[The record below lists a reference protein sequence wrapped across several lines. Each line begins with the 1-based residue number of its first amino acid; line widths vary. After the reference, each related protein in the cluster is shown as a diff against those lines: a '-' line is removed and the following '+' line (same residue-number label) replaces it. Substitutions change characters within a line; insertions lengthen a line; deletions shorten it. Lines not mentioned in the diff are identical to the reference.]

1 MGNVTFAKFMILLCL
16 VGSGVLAYLDWNQ
29 YQSITALRSDLRP
42 GSGKIEK
49 TVIETQK
56 LGRRYAELQKALS
69 GDALAGKDNP
79 LSYIYE
85 IADKPMVDLGTV
97 DIQTSSRAGVG
108 GANTVDKIYTI
119 TPANRNRSFDK
130 SSIANFLFTLEEK
143 SPRIRV
149 TKITMDQLNQDQ
161 RPQIK
166 PAQYPV
172 NSYTFTAQV
181 TSRERK
187 GE

>member
-1 MGNVTFAKFMILLCL
+1 MGGVTFAKFMILLCL
-16 VGSGVLAYLDWNQ
+16 IGSGALAYQDWKQ
-29 YQSITALRSDLRP
+29 YQSLNTLRSDLRP
-42 GSGKIEK
+42 GAGKVEQ
-49 TVIETQK
+49 TVVETQK

-119 TPANRNRSFDK
+119 TPADRNRSFPRY
-130 SSIANFLFTLEEK
+130 SIANFLFTLEEK

-149 TKITMDQLNQDQ
+149 TKITIDQMNRDQ
-161 RPQIK
+161 RAQIK
-166 PAQYPV
+166 PEEYPADTF
-172 NSYTFTAQV
+172 SFTAQV